1 MSENSS
7 AVTRNPITG
16 LTRMGRNV
24 LILSVCQAL
33 GLSGVALVFLAGGIL
48 GAEMAPSASWSTLP
62 VAFEMVGM
70 ALFTVPAALIMKRI
84 GRKRGF
90 VLAALVAALAALG
103 AAYAI
108 SLHNFFFFCGM
119 LLIIG
124 ANIAFIQQ
132 YRFAATE
139 SVAAKY
145 TGRAVSYVLIGGIVA
160 GFLGPEIG
168 RLGRDWLGY
177 GAYSGSFVMVA
188 ILYTVSVVVL
198 LFLRNTAVKEDE
210 TMAPTR
216 PLKEIVRQRPYL
228 VAAFTTAVA
237 FGVMGFVMSAT
248 PLSMHVIDS
257 FNLRDTTIAIQ
268 GHIIAMYLPSLFTA
282 FLVERLGL
290 KVLQITGIAILV
302 AGVIV
307 AVSGHGFVNY
317 IIVLICL
324 GLGWNFLFVSGTVLL
339 TRSYR
344 PSERFKAQGVND
356 FAIFTFQALVM
367 LSAGAVLTAAN
378 WEVLNLICLPF
389 LLLVLVLVLTG
400 RSKQA
405 APAVK

>member
-1 MSENSS
+1 MN
-7 AVTRNPITG
+7 
-16 LTRMGRNV
+16 
-24 LILSVCQAL
+24 
-33 GLSGVALVFLAGGIL
+33 FL
-48 GAEMAPSASWSTLP
+48 
-62 VAFEMVGM
+62 
-70 ALFTVPAALIMKRI
+70 LFTPE
-84 GRKRGF
+84 F
-90 VLAALVAALAALG
+90 
-103 AAYAI
+103 
-108 SLHNFFFFCGM
+108 M
-119 LLIIG
+119 L
-124 ANIAFIQQ
+124 
-132 YRFAATE
+132 
-139 SVAAKY
+139 
-145 TGRAVSYVLIGGIVA
+145 
-160 GFLGPEIG
+160 
-168 RLGRDWLGY
+168 
-177 GAYSGSFVMVA
+177 
-188 ILYTVSVVVL
+188 
-198 LFLRNTAVKEDE
+198 
-210 TMAPTR
+210 
-216 PLKEIVRQRPYL
+216 
-228 VAAFTTAVA
+228 TAVA

-389 LLLVLVLVLTG
+389 LLLVLVQVLQSVGDRLVTHFS
-400 RSKQA
+400 RK
-405 APAVK
+405 